1 MRGGRRAGAGRR
13 PIFDKTHLA
22 QIRVNQAIWDAIPAP
37 KAAWVREAIEEK
49 AKKENLTTASTRLT
63 TFAS

>member
-1 MRGGRRAGAGRR
+1 MGEQVNHGGKRNGAGRR
-13 PIFDKTHLA
+13 PIFDKTHLT

-49 AKKENLTTASTRLT
+49 AKKENLTTGST
-63 TFAS
+63 